1 MRYFRLEDDVVRLQS
16 GGLLARRI
24 WPEVVMGL
32 AGRGATAIAL
42 VYLSFGGYV
51 APSAAPW
58 NTPRAACVGLRPA
71 DLFLATTSPLPALLA
86 RQLPTATRCS

>member
-1 MRYFRLEDDVVRLQS
+1 VRYIRLEGDVVRLQS

-24 WPEVVMGL
+24 WPEVLMGL
-32 AGRGATAIAL
+32 AGVDANAIAL

-51 APSAAPW
+51 APWAA
-58 NTPRAACVGLRPA
+58 TVEHRRAACVGLRPV
-71 DLFLATTSPLPALLA
+71 DPLPATTSPLPALLA